1 MKDFFISCIQQVGV
15 GTVDF
20 RRSWNWLIQMFGA
33 ETKILEDDTVA
44 ERMLPYTGNQPQKRH
59 ACIAVNVQ
67 GGGGFE
73 IWQYSER
80 EPLNAKFEIGI
91 GEIGIFGAKVKC
103 TDVRAFR
110 KQLLEHWNRCGEVE
124 QLPDGTL
131 CLYVQDLYGNLYQ
144 LVEDKHVFIRNG
156 RLTGGVVGAMVG
168 VTDMKASMRFY
179 GDILGYDTVVYD
191 QTDIFKDWKMWHRG
205 TEQYRRVLLRR
216 SKKTEGAFSELFGE
230 STIELVQA
238 IDRVPKKIYEGRY
251 WGDPGFIQL
260 CFDVTGMQALGKFC
274 AKKGRPFTVD
284 SCPDGEVFNMGE
296 AAGHFTYIE
305 DPDGT
310 LIEFVETHKIPVV
323 KKLNWYLDLR
333 KRDRRKP
340 LPKFLFRLMALVSK
354 ETIKN

>member
-1 MKDFFISCIQQVGV
+1 MKDFFISGIQQVGV

-91 GEIGIFGAKVKC
+91 GEIGIFGTKVKC

-144 LVEDKHVFIRNG
+144 LVD
-156 RLTGGVVGAMVG
+156 RLHSQTE
-168 VTDMKASMRFY
+168 TDR
-179 GDILGYDTVVYD
+179 YD
-191 QTDIFKDWKMWHRG
+191 QTDRALDHIGAYDHGAGAKSDC
-205 TEQYRRVLLRR
+205 LLRTVWREYHRTGTSHR
-216 SKKTEGAFSELFGE
+216 SRTQE
-230 STIELVQA
+230 
-238 IDRVPKKIYEGRY
+238 
-251 WGDPGFIQL
+251 
-260 CFDVTGMQALGKFC
+260 
-274 AKKGRPFTVD
+274 
-284 SCPDGEVFNMGE
+284 
-296 AAGHFTYIE
+296 
-305 DPDGT
+305 
-310 LIEFVETHKIPVV
+310 
-323 KKLNWYLDLR
+323 DLR
-333 KRDRRKP
+333 RP
-340 LPKFLFRLMALVSK
+340 LLG
-354 ETIKN
+354 